1 MGLTQPTPELRL
13 GFAGTS
19 AAIRCEDPGL
29 FASLQGIFRHCP
41 AAAEP
46 AVTYSITCPRPGI
59 WLTERTGQVIRQDM
73 QTLDVLEGLM
83 HDLVAQFITHTR
95 GQPVFHAAG
104 VESGGKAVLLV
115 AESGAGKSSLA
126 GWLVSQG
133 LRYLTDEILAWDEAS
148 STVCGLLRP
157 LVLKRGAASLW
168 QGWLAAAG
176 TLEQAKPFGNGTLW
190 LDPELIHP
198 DAVCPSAAPGLLLFS
213 RFSPGAPFQAE
224 RLTQAKAVFS
234 LMQHLVNGP
243 NLPGEGFESAAS
255 LAVACPAWRLE
266 YGAFSAKMLN
276 WLVSELNCH

>member
-1 MGLTQPTPELRL
+1 MGLILPAPQLQV
-13 GFAGTS
+13 GFAGTAVS
-19 AAIRCEDPGL
+19 IYCEDAGL
-29 FASLQGIFRHCP
+29 SATLQGVFRHCN

-46 AVTYSITCPRPGI
+46 AVTYSITCPRPNL
-59 WLTERTGQVIRQDM
+59 WLTERAGQVIRQDM

-104 VESGGKAVLLV
+104 VESGGKAILLV

-126 GWLVSQG
+126 GWLVAQG

-148 STVCGLLRP
+148 TAVCGLPRP
-157 LVLKRGAASLW
+157 LVLKRGSAPLW

-190 LDPELIHP
+190 LDPELLHP
-198 DAVCPSAAPGLLLFS
+198 DAVCPSAAPGLLIFS
-213 RFSPGAPFQAE
+213 RFSPGASFQAE

-234 LMQHLVNGP
+234 LMQHLVNSP

-255 LAVACPAWRLE
+255 LAVACPAWRVE
-266 YGAFSAKMLN
+266 YGTFSTEMLN
-276 WLVSELNCH
+276 WLVCELN